1 MKCLFLSEAESKT
14 CADEGND
21 VVQRNTM
28 RLTQLKTITAELK
41 MELTAMARMS
51 EAQGILSLL
60 AQNQI
65 DISQYKKK
73 KTTEILL
80 NLDWRIADIVKN
92 TDIARHETNTV
103 GLQKNSQLGWFYS
116 NFNLLYT
123 VR

>member
-28 RLTQLKTITAELK
+28 RLPQLKTITAELK

-103 GLQKNSQLGWFYS
+103 GLQKNSQLG
-116 NFNLLYT
+116 
-123 VR
+123 

>member
-1 MKCLFLSEAESKT
+1 MNEIFILSEAESKT

-103 GLQKNSQLGWFYS
+103 GLQKNS
-116 NFNLLYT
+116 
-123 VR
+123 